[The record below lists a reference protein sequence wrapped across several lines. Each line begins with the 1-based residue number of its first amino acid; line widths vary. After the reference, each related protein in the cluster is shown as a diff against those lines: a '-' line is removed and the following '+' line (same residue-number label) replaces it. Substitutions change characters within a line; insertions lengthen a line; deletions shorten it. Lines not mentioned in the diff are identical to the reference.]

1 MLIAAQMTVAP
12 RERDE
17 ERHVEIEQQQ
27 RAGVGADP
35 HDGGLRDRE
44 DADDADQQVGRQRRD
59 GEDLREDDVAQQKR
73 HAGSITPDG

>member
-1 MLIAAQMTVAP
+1 MLITAQTIVAP
-12 RERDE
+12 ASATKNGTSRF
-17 ERHVEIEQQQ
+17 EQEQ

-59 GEDLREDDVAQQKR
+59 GEDLREDDVAQQER